1 MQTMLKTQEVNLES
15 VNSFKFLQ
23 SIPMT
28 ILDKIGTLKSRVQRS
43 VKVLDCLEQEVK
55 LGLE

>member
-1 MQTMLKTQEVNLES
+1 MLKTQEVNLES